1 MGRIKG
7 SLKQPVETMGSSS
20 LDRDNG
26 ARNGTDRPDS
36 KQLREVLWGVNVMKM
51 IGAPNVVD
59 FFPVLKVIDVSQPNE
74 ADWHSKDMKYLFL
87 GLFVVGTDTIA
98 ELLRNLEM
106 MRKATSD
113 IREVIGLGKFVQES
127 DISRVPYLDKS
138 LWPNPHSFLLARF
151 LDSEIDVKGQHFELL
166 AFGTERRICLEL
178 PLAHRMVHLML
189 ASLLHNFD
197 WKLEDGDKS
206 RKHGHV

>member
-1 MGRIKG
+1 
-7 SLKQPVETMGSSS
+7 
-20 LDRDNG
+20 
-26 ARNGTDRPDS
+26 
-36 KQLREVLWGVNVMKM
+36 M

-127 DISRVPYLDKS
+127 DISRVPYFS
-138 LWPNPHSFLLARF
+138 LHSVPREEFAWNCHWLIEWCISCWLLCFITLIGSLKTGINPENMDMCER
-151 LDSEIDVKGQHFELL
+151 VELIVQK
-166 AFGTERRICLEL
+166 AL
-178 PLAHRMVHLML
+178 PLKAIPVGTRV
-189 ASLLHNFD
+189 
-197 WKLEDGDKS
+197 
-206 RKHGHV
+206 